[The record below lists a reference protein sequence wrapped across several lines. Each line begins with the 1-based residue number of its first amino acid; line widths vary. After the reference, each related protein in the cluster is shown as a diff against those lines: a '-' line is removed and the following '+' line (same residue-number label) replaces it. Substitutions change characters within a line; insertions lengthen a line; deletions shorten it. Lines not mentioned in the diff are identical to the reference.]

1 MQYRM
6 PPARLLWLVFSYFL
20 PKSSTSLNFVT
31 YHLACQS
38 QRTQVCYRITKAS
51 RLRRISIL
59 MAGAVFLAL
68 CGVILLSI
76 SNGSWAKLRDCY
88 DLFNDRERVHEL
100 VQASGWAGPLILI
113 GLHVGQVLLAP
124 IPGDA
129 FCLLGG
135 YLFGAFNGFLLST
148 IGMTIG
154 SVINFSVGRFMEDRL
169 VRRMVSRETY
179 DKYNALVQC
188 KGILFIFLFFLVPGF
203 PKDVLCLLL
212 GVTTLPIRVFVAL
225 STVGRMPT
233 TAAFSMQGAAFFG
246 RDYALLIIVSGLCI
260 LFATVAYMA
269 RGPLCRWMDGQHKKN
284 TG

>member
-1 MQYRM
+1 MPYRM
-6 PPARLLWLVFSYFL
+6 SPARPLWLVFSYFL

-88 DLFNDRERVHEL
+88 DLFND
-100 VQASGWAGPLILI
+100 
-113 GLHVGQVLLAP
+113 
-124 IPGDA
+124 
-129 FCLLGG
+129 
-135 YLFGAFNGFLLST
+135 
-148 IGMTIG
+148 
-154 SVINFSVGRFMEDRL
+154 
-169 VRRMVSRETY
+169 
-179 DKYNALVQC
+179 
-188 KGILFIFLFFLVPGF
+188 
-203 PKDVLCLLL
+203 KDVLCLLL